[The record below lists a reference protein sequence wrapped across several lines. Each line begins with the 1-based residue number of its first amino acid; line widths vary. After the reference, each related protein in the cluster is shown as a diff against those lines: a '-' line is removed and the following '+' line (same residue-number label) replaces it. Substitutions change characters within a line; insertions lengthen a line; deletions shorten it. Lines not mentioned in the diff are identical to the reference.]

1 MPEPLGVHHVTILVT
16 DLERPR
22 KLYGDLPGPREPT
35 DMPEFGKPL
44 IWYQVGTTQI
54 HLLPKE
60 YVPVTRFNHLTHLA
74 WNRHVALGIED
85 FSEIRDRLEK
95 AGIDYCENPNA
106 SLGMKQLFFQDPDG
120 NGLEF
125 MIPASFEE
133 AMRKMM
139 EKEAQPSGPIP
150 IAGSSEKGESRAFD
164 HFQTFFE

>member
-1 MPEPLGVHHVTILVT
+1 MPEPMGVHHVTILVT
-16 DLERPR
+16 DLERAR
-22 KLYGDLPGPREPT
+22 KFYGDLLGLREKT
-35 DMPEFGKPL
+35 DIPEFGKPL

-60 YVPVTRFNHLTHLA
+60 YVPVIRFNHLTHLA

-106 SLGMKQLFFQDPDG
+106 GLGMKQLFFQDPDG

-150 IAGSSEKGESRAFD
+150 MAGSSEKGESRTRLA
-164 HFQTFFE
+164 